1 MEETVNIPKN
11 EGTKVLFKNKFLEK
25 LTRTHISVPITLL
38 NIYSAA
44 SLYWALTRTD
54 VSIATLAGL
63 FFTGVIFW
71 TLFEYSMH
79 RFVWHMNTDTDFRKK
94 MQYNIHGI
102 HHEYPRDKDRLALP
116 PVLSVIIASVLLV
129 LFYLLLG
136 NFSFGF
142 FSGFV
147 TGYTLYLAVH
157 YVVHAYQP
165 PKNFLKALWINHGIH
180 HYKDD
185 EHAFGVSSPLWDMLL
200 GTMPAK
206 RKNK

>member
-1 MEETVNIPKN
+1 MAETINVPKN

-44 SLYWALTRTD
+44 SLYWGFTHSS
-54 VSIATLAGL
+54 VSILTMAGL
-63 FFTGVIFW
+63 FLIGVIFW
-71 TLFEYSMH
+71 TLFEYMTH
-79 RFVWHMNTDTDFRKK
+79 RFVWHMDTGTDFRKK
-94 MQYNIHGI
+94 MQYNMHGI

-116 PVLSVIIASVLLV
+116 PVLSLTIATALLT
-129 LFYLLLG
+129 LFYLILG
-136 NFSFGF
+136 SYSFGF

-157 YVVHAYQP
+157 YIVHAYQP

-185 EHAFGVSSPLWDMLL
+185 EHAFGVSSPLWDILL
-200 GTMPAK
+200 GTMP
-206 RKNK
+206 RKKK